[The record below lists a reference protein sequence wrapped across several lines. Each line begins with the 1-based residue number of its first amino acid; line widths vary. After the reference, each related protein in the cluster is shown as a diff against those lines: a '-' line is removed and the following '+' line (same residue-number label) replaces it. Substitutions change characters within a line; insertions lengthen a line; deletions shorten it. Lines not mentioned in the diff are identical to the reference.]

1 MTVTIERAMEQNPF
15 DEQKGDLKAYARY
28 IRYNVDGMYHL
39 SNEEVRKKILQIWKG
54 DKS

>member
-15 DEQKGDLKAYARY
+15 DEQKGDLKAYARH
-28 IRYNVDGMYHL
+28 IRYNVDGMFHL